1 MLFNSLSF
9 AVFMTAVFL
18 IYWNIP
24 PRYRYL
30 VLLAANC
37 YFYLG
42 FGVRN
47 FVLLCVVCAAT
58 YTGAL
63 FMEKCEGG
71 LKKLCFGLPFAVAL
85 GLLLVFKYFNFA
97 GQILSDTLGIFGIG
111 FTPAVLKLAAPIGI
125 SFYTF
130 KVISYM
136 AEVYR
141 GKLPAQHNFVKYAVY
156 VGFFPQIA
164 SGPIERPGHF
174 FERLEHEALSQSDE
188 VSQENCMEKID
199 EEKSSVA
206 KKSMA
211 AGTEKASNKNGFFK
225 YAGFSYDKASDAL
238 KLMGVGFFKK
248 MIVADLLSGYVTKVF
263 SNVGAYD
270 GFALMAAAFLFS
282 IQIYCDFAGYSDI
295 ANGAAQLLGYEGARN
310 FEYPYFSASVKEFWG
325 RWHISLSSWFRDYI
339 YIPLGGSRVGKLRY
353 ALNIM
358 ITFMVSGLWHGANLT
373 FIVWGALHG
382 AVQVLETF
390 AHNAWARLRGRDP
403 KDKAYRKKG
412 AARIVSI
419 VLVFI
424 FATVAWVFFEADS
437 VSDALYVLTNMWHGI
452 TSPVSYLKGGLQSLG
467 INSGMMLHL
476 VLVTGMLFVYD
487 LAAYIAMQQ
496 GSTIFERFN
505 RLPKVVRWIV
515 YVAVIDLM
523 VIWFMQYGADSSS
536 FVYFEF

>member
-1 MLFNSLSF
+1 
-9 AVFMTAVFL
+9 
-18 IYWNIP
+18 
-24 PRYRYL
+24 
-30 VLLAANC
+30 
-37 YFYLG
+37 
-42 FGVRN
+42 
-47 FVLLCVVCAAT
+47 
-58 YTGAL
+58 
-63 FMEKCEGG
+63 MEKCHGS
-71 LKKLCFGLPFAVAL
+71 LKKLCFGLPFAVSL

-97 GQILSDTLGIFGIG
+97 GQVLSDTLGIFGIG

-136 AEVYR
+136 VEVYR
-141 GKLPAQHNFVKYAVY
+141 GKLPAQRNFAKYAVY

-164 SGPIERPGHF
+164 SGPIERPAPF
-174 FERLEHEALSQSDE
+174 FEKLESLGTE
-188 VSQENCMEKID
+188 VKGGFFRFDGFSY
-199 EEKSSVA
+199 
-206 KKSMA
+206 
-211 AGTEKASNKNGFFK
+211 EKASN
-225 YAGFSYDKASDAL
+225 AL

-263 SNVGAYD
+263 SNVTAYD
-270 GFALMAAAFLFS
+270 GFALMTAAVLFS

-295 ANGAAQLLGYEGARN
+295 ANGAAQLLGFNGARN

-325 RWHISLSSWFRDYI
+325 RWHISLSTWFRDYI
-339 YIPLGGSRVGKLRY
+339 YIPLGGSRVGSFRY
-353 ALNIM
+353 TINIM
-358 ITFMVSGLWHGANLT
+358 ITFMVSGLWHGASLT

-452 TSPVSYLKGGLQSLG
+452 ASPVAYIKGGLQSIG

-476 VLVTGMLFVYD
+476 IIVIGMLFVYD
-487 LAAYIAMQQ
+487 LTAYIASQK
-496 GSTIFERFN
+496 GSTIFAWFN
-505 RLPKVVRWIV
+505 RLPKVVRWLV
-515 YVAVIDLM
+515 YILVVDLM

>member
-47 FVLLCVVCAAT
+47 FILLCIVCVAT
-58 YTGAL
+58 YLGAI
-63 FMEKCEGG
+63 FMEKCHGN
-71 LKKLCFGLPFAVAL
+71 LKKLCFGLPFAVSL

-97 GQILSDTLGIFGIG
+97 GQVLSDTLGIFGIG

-136 AEVYR
+136 VEVYR
-141 GKLPAQHNFVKYAVY
+141 GKLPAQRNFAKYAVY

-164 SGPIERPGHF
+164 SGPIERPAPF
-174 FERLEHEALSQSDE
+174 FEKLESLGTE
-188 VSQENCMEKID
+188 VKGGFFRFDGFSY
-199 EEKSSVA
+199 
-206 KKSMA
+206 
-211 AGTEKASNKNGFFK
+211 EKASN
-225 YAGFSYDKASDAL
+225 AL

-263 SNVGAYD
+263 SNVTAYD
-270 GFALMAAAFLFS
+270 GFALMTAAVLFS

-295 ANGAAQLLGYEGARN
+295 ANGAAQLLGFNGARN

-325 RWHISLSSWFRDYI
+325 RWHISLSTWFRDYI
-339 YIPLGGSRVGKLRY
+339 YIPLGGSRVGSFRY
-353 ALNIM
+353 TINIM
-358 ITFMVSGLWHGANLT
+358 ITFMVSGLWHGASLT

-452 TSPVSYLKGGLQSLG
+452 ASPVAYIKGGLQSIG

-476 VLVTGMLFVYD
+476 IIVIGMLFVYD
-487 LAAYIAMQQ
+487 LTAYIASQK
-496 GSTIFERFN
+496 GSTIFAWFN
-505 RLPKVVRWIV
+505 RLPKVVRWLV
-515 YVAVIDLM
+515 YILVVDLM

>member
-24 PRYRYL
+24 AGYRYL
-30 VLLAANC
+30 VVLAANC

-47 FVLLCVVCAAT
+47 FILLCIVCVAT
-58 YTGAL
+58 YLGAI
-63 FMEKCEGG
+63 FMEKCHGN
-71 LKKLCFGLPFAVAL
+71 LKKLCFGLPFAVSL

-97 GQILSDTLGIFGIG
+97 GQVLSDTLGIFGIG

-136 AEVYR
+136 VEVYR
-141 GKLPAQHNFVKYAVY
+141 GKLPAQRNFAKYAVY

-164 SGPIERPGHF
+164 SGPIERPAPF
-174 FERLEHEALSQSDE
+174 FEKLESLGTE
-188 VSQENCMEKID
+188 VKGGFFRFDGFSY
-199 EEKSSVA
+199 
-206 KKSMA
+206 
-211 AGTEKASNKNGFFK
+211 EKASN
-225 YAGFSYDKASDAL
+225 AL

-263 SNVGAYD
+263 SNVTAYD
-270 GFALMAAAFLFS
+270 GFALMTAAVLFS

-295 ANGAAQLLGYEGARN
+295 ANGAAQLLGFNGARN

-325 RWHISLSSWFRDYI
+325 RWHISLSTWFRDYI
-339 YIPLGGSRVGKLRY
+339 YIPLGGSRVGSFRY
-353 ALNIM
+353 TINIM
-358 ITFMVSGLWHGANLT
+358 ITFMVSGLWHGASLT

-437 VSDALYVLTNMWHGI
+437 VSDALYVLTNMWHGLA
-452 TSPVSYLKGGLQSLG
+452 SPVAYIKGGLQSIG

-476 VLVTGMLFVYD
+476 IIVIGMLFVYD
-487 LAAYIAMQQ
+487 LTAYIASQK
-496 GSTIFERFN
+496 GSTIFAWFN
-505 RLPKVVRWIV
+505 RLPKVVRWLV
-515 YVAVIDLM
+515 YILVVDLM

>member
-1 MLFNSLSF
+1 
-9 AVFMTAVFL
+9 MTAVFL

-24 PRYRYL
+24 AGYRYL
-30 VLLAANC
+30 VVLAANC

-47 FVLLCVVCAAT
+47 FILLCIVCVAT
-58 YTGAL
+58 YLGAI
-63 FMEKCEGG
+63 FMEKCHGN
-71 LKKLCFGLPFAVAL
+71 LKKLCFGLPFAVSL

-97 GQILSDTLGIFGIG
+97 GQVLSDTLGIFGIG
-111 FTPAVLKLAAPIGI
+111 FTPVVLKLAAPIGI

-136 AEVYR
+136 VEVYR
-141 GKLPAQHNFVKYAVY
+141 GKLPAQRNFAKYAVY

-164 SGPIERPGHF
+164 SGPIERPAPF
-174 FERLEHEALSQSDE
+174 FEKLESLGTE
-188 VSQENCMEKID
+188 VKGGFFRFDGFSY
-199 EEKSSVA
+199 
-206 KKSMA
+206 
-211 AGTEKASNKNGFFK
+211 EKASN
-225 YAGFSYDKASDAL
+225 AL

-263 SNVGAYD
+263 SNVTAYD
-270 GFALMAAAFLFS
+270 GFALMTAAVLFS

-295 ANGAAQLLGYEGARN
+295 ANGAAQLLGFNGARN

-325 RWHISLSSWFRDYI
+325 RWHISLSTWFRDYI
-339 YIPLGGSRVGKLRY
+339 YIPLGGSRVGSFRY
-353 ALNIM
+353 AINIM
-358 ITFMVSGLWHGANLT
+358 ITFMVSGLWHGASLT

-390 AHNAWARLRGRDP
+390 AHNARARLRGRDP

-452 TSPVSYLKGGLQSLG
+452 ASPVAYIKGGLQSIG

-476 VLVTGMLFVYD
+476 IIVIGMLFVYD
-487 LAAYIAMQQ
+487 LTAYIASQK
-496 GSTIFERFN
+496 GSTIFAWFN
-505 RLPKVVRWIV
+505 RLPKVVRWLV
-515 YVAVIDLM
+515 YILVVDLM
-523 VIWFMQYGADSSS
+523 AIWFMQYGADSSS

>member
-1 MLFNSLSF
+1 
-9 AVFMTAVFL
+9 MTAVFL

-24 PRYRYL
+24 ARYRYL
-30 VLLAANC
+30 VVLAANC

-47 FVLLCVVCAAT
+47 FILLCIVCVAT
-58 YTGAL
+58 YLGAL
-63 FMEKCEGG
+63 FMEKSRGG
-71 LKKLCFGLPFAVAL
+71 LRKLCFGLPFAMSL

-97 GQILSDTLGIFGIG
+97 GQVLSDTLGIFGIG
-111 FTPAVLKLAAPIGI
+111 FTPAVFKLAAPIGI

-136 AEVYR
+136 VEVYR
-141 GKLPAQHNFVKYAVY
+141 GKLPAQRNLAKYAVY

-164 SGPIERPGHF
+164 SGPIERPAHF
-174 FERLEHEALSQSDE
+174 FERLENL
-188 VSQENCMEKID
+188 
-199 EEKSSVA
+199 
-206 KKSMA
+206 
-211 AGTEKASNKNGFFK
+211 GTEVKGGFFRFD
-225 YAGFSYDKASDAL
+225 GFSYEKALNAL

-263 SNVGAYD
+263 SNVTAYD
-270 GFALMAAAFLFS
+270 GFALMAAAVLFS

-295 ANGAAQLLGYEGARN
+295 ANGAAQLLGFDGARN

-325 RWHISLSSWFRDYI
+325 RWHISLSTWFRDYI
-339 YIPLGGSRVGKLRY
+339 YIPLGGSRVGSLRY

-358 ITFMVSGLWHGANLT
+358 ITFMVSGLWHGANFT

-403 KDKAYRKKG
+403 KDKSYKKKG

-419 VLVFI
+419 VFVFI

-437 VSDALYVLTNMWHGI
+437 VGDAMYVLTNMWHGI
-452 TSPVSYLKGGLQSLG
+452 TSPVAYIKGGLQSIG
-467 INSGMMLHL
+467 INSGMMIHL
-476 VLVTGMLFVYD
+476 VLVIGMLFVYD
-487 LAAYIAMQQ
+487 LTAYIATER

-505 RLPKVVRWIV
+505 RLPKAVRWIV
-515 YVAVIDLM
+515 CIVVVDLM

>member
-24 PRYRYL
+24 AGYRYL
-30 VLLAANC
+30 VVLAANC

-47 FVLLCVVCAAT
+47 FILLCIVCVAT
-58 YTGAL
+58 YLGAI
-63 FMEKCEGG
+63 FMEKCHGN
-71 LKKLCFGLPFAVAL
+71 LKKLCFGLPFAVSL

-97 GQILSDTLGIFGIG
+97 GQVLSDTLGIFGIG
-111 FTPAVLKLAAPIGI
+111 FTPVVLKLAAPIGI

-136 AEVYR
+136 VEVYR
-141 GKLPAQHNFVKYAVY
+141 GKLPAQRNFAKYAVY

-164 SGPIERPGHF
+164 SGPIERPAPF
-174 FERLEHEALSQSDE
+174 FEKLESLGTE
-188 VSQENCMEKID
+188 VKGGFFRFDGFSY
-199 EEKSSVA
+199 
-206 KKSMA
+206 
-211 AGTEKASNKNGFFK
+211 EKASN
-225 YAGFSYDKASDAL
+225 AL

-263 SNVGAYD
+263 SNVTAYD
-270 GFALMAAAFLFS
+270 GFALMTAAVLFS

-295 ANGAAQLLGYEGARN
+295 ANGAAQLLGFNGARN

-325 RWHISLSSWFRDYI
+325 RWHISLSTWFRDYI
-339 YIPLGGSRVGKLRY
+339 YIPLGGSRVGSFRY
-353 ALNIM
+353 AINIM
-358 ITFMVSGLWHGANLT
+358 ITFMVSGLWHGASLT

-452 TSPVSYLKGGLQSLG
+452 ASPVAYIKGGLQSIG

-476 VLVTGMLFVYD
+476 IIVIGMLFVYD
-487 LAAYIAMQQ
+487 LTAYIASQK
-496 GSTIFERFN
+496 GSTIFAWFN
-505 RLPKVVRWIV
+505 RLPKVVRWLV
-515 YVAVIDLM
+515 YILVVDLM
-523 VIWFMQYGADSSS
+523 AIWFMQYGADSSS

>member
-24 PRYRYL
+24 AGYRYL
-30 VLLAANC
+30 VVLAANC

-47 FVLLCVVCAAT
+47 FILLCIVCVAT
-58 YTGAL
+58 YLGAL
-63 FMEKCEGG
+63 FMEKCHGN
-71 LKKLCFGLPFAVAL
+71 LKKLCFGLPFAVSL

-97 GQILSDTLGIFGIG
+97 GQVLSDTLGIFGIG

-136 AEVYR
+136 VEVYR
-141 GKLPAQHNFVKYAVY
+141 GKLPAQRNFAKYAVY

-164 SGPIERPGHF
+164 SGPIERPAPF
-174 FERLEHEALSQSDE
+174 FEKLESLGTE
-188 VSQENCMEKID
+188 VKGGFFRFDGFSY
-199 EEKSSVA
+199 
-206 KKSMA
+206 
-211 AGTEKASNKNGFFK
+211 EKASN
-225 YAGFSYDKASDAL
+225 AL

-263 SNVGAYD
+263 SNVTAYD
-270 GFALMAAAFLFS
+270 GFALMTAAVLFS

-295 ANGAAQLLGYEGARN
+295 ANGAAQLLGFNGARN

-325 RWHISLSSWFRDYI
+325 RWHISLSTWFRDYI
-339 YIPLGGSRVGKLRY
+339 YIPLGGSRVGSFRY
-353 ALNIM
+353 AINIM
-358 ITFMVSGLWHGANLT
+358 ITFMVSGLWHGASLT

-382 AVQVLETF
+382 AVQVLETL

-452 TSPVSYLKGGLQSLG
+452 ASPVAYIKGGLQSIG

-476 VLVTGMLFVYD
+476 IIVIGMLFVYD
-487 LAAYIAMQQ
+487 LTAYIASQK
-496 GSTIFERFN
+496 GSTIFAWFN

-515 YVAVIDLM
+515 YILVVDLM

>member
-1 MLFNSLSF
+1 
-9 AVFMTAVFL
+9 MTAVFL

-164 SGPIERPGHF
+164 SGPIERPAPF
-174 FERLEHEALSQSDE
+174 FEKLESLGTLSGEAG
-188 VSQENCMEKID
+188 EKF
-199 EEKSSVA
+199 EKNISKRSGKA
-206 KKSMA
+206 SMA
-211 AGTEKASNKNGFFK
+211 KGAFFRFDGFSYEKASN
-225 YAGFSYDKASDAL
+225 AL
-238 KLMGVGFFKK
+238 KQMGVGFFKK

-263 SNVGAYD
+263 SNVTAYD
-270 GFALMAAAFLFS
+270 GFALMTAAVLFS

-295 ANGAAQLLGYEGARN
+295 ANGAAQLLGFNGAIN
-310 FEYPYFSASVKEFWG
+310 FECPYFSSSVKEFWG
-325 RWHISLSSWFRDYI
+325 RWHISLSTWFRDYI
-339 YIPLGGSRVGKLRY
+339 YIPLGGSRVGNLRY

-373 FIVWGALHG
+373 FIVWGCL
-382 AVQVLETF
+382 
-390 AHNAWARLRGRDP
+390 
-403 KDKAYRKKG
+403 
-412 AARIVSI
+412 
-419 VLVFI
+419 
-424 FATVAWVFFEADS
+424 
-437 VSDALYVLTNMWHGI
+437 LY
-452 TSPVSYLKGGLQSLG
+452 TSPSPRDCS
-467 INSGMMLHL
+467 
-476 VLVTGMLFVYD
+476 
-487 LAAYIAMQQ
+487 
-496 GSTIFERFN
+496 
-505 RLPKVVRWIV
+505 
-515 YVAVIDLM
+515 
-523 VIWFMQYGADSSS
+523 
-536 FVYFEF
+536 

>member
-1 MLFNSLSF
+1 
-9 AVFMTAVFL
+9 MTVIFL

-47 FVLLCVVCAAT
+47 FLLLCVVCAAT
-58 YTGAL
+58 YTGAF

-97 GQILSDTLGIFGIG
+97 GQILSDVLGVFGIG
-111 FTPAVLKLAAPIGI
+111 FTPAVLRIAAPVGI

-136 AEVYR
+136 VEVYT

-174 FERLEHEALSQSDE
+174 FERLEREALSQSE
-188 VSQENCMEKID
+188 EASQDNYM
-199 EEKSSVA
+199 EEK
-206 KKSMA
+206 
-211 AGTEKASNKNGFFK
+211 GFFR
-225 YAGFSYDKASDAL
+225 YAGFSYERASDAL

-263 SNVGAYD
+263 SNVGVYD

-295 ANGAAQLLGYEGARN
+295 ANGAAQLLGYDGVRN

-339 YIPLGGSRVGKLRY
+339 YIPLGGSRVGSLRY

-390 AHNAWARLRGRDP
+390 AHNAWAKLHGRDP
-403 KDKAYRKKG
+403 KDKSYKKKG

-437 VSDALYVLTNMWHGI
+437 VGDAVYVLTNMWHGI
-452 TSPVSYLKGGLQSLG
+452 ASPVAYIKGGLQSIG
-467 INSGMMLHL
+467 INSGMLIHL
-476 VLVTGMLFVYD
+476 VLVIGMMFAYD
-487 LAAYIAMQQ
+487 LTAYIAAERG
-496 GSTIFERFN
+496 GSIFAGIKK
-505 RLPKVVRWIV
+505 LPKPVRWVI
-515 YVAVIDLM
+515 YVLVVDLM

>member
-24 PRYRYL
+24 ARYRYL
-30 VLLAANC
+30 VVLAANC

-47 FVLLCVVCAAT
+47 FILLCIVCVAT
-58 YTGAL
+58 YLGAL
-63 FMEKCEGG
+63 FMEKCHGV
-71 LKKLCFGLPFAVAL
+71 LKKLCFGLPFAVSL

-97 GQILSDTLGIFGIG
+97 GQVLSDTLGIFGIG

-136 AEVYR
+136 VEVYR
-141 GKLPAQHNFVKYAVY
+141 GKLTAQHNFAKYAVY

-164 SGPIERPGHF
+164 SGPIERPAPF
-174 FERLEHEALSQSDE
+174 FAKLESL
-188 VSQENCMEKID
+188 
-199 EEKSSVA
+199 
-206 KKSMA
+206 
-211 AGTEKASNKNGFFK
+211 GTEAKGGFFRFD
-225 YAGFSYDKASDAL
+225 GFSYETALNAL

-263 SNVGAYD
+263 SNVTAYD
-270 GFALMAAAFLFS
+270 GFALMAAAVLFS

-295 ANGAAQLLGYEGARN
+295 ANGAAQLLGFDGARN

-325 RWHISLSSWFRDYI
+325 RWHISLSTWFRDYI
-339 YIPLGGSRVGKLRY
+339 YIPLGGSRVGSLRY

-403 KDKAYRKKG
+403 KDKSYRKKG
-412 AARIVSI
+412 AARIVGI

-437 VSDALYVLTNMWHGI
+437 VGDAMYVLTNMWHGI
-452 TSPVSYLKGGLQSLG
+452 TSPVAYIKGGLQSIG

-476 VLVTGMLFVYD
+476 VLVIGMLFAYD
-487 LAAYIAMQQ
+487 LTAYIATEH

-515 YVAVIDLM
+515 CIAVVDLM

>member
-1 MLFNSLSF
+1 MLFNSFSF

-18 IYWNIP
+18 IYWNVP
-24 PRYRYL
+24 ARFRY
-30 VLLAANC
+30 VVVLAANC
-37 YFYLG
+37 YFYMG
-42 FGVRN
+42 FGLNN
-47 FVLLCVVCAAT
+47 FVLLCIVCAVT
-58 YTGAL
+58 YAGAL
-63 FMEKCEGG
+63 LMERCEGG
-71 LKKLCFGLPFAVAL
+71 RRKLCFGLPFAVSL

-97 GQILSDTLGIFGIG
+97 GQVFAGALRIFGIG
-111 FTPAVLKLAAPIGI
+111 FTPAVLKIAAPIGI

-136 AEVYR
+136 VEVYR
-141 GKLPAQHNFVKYAVY
+141 GKLPAQRNFAKYATY

-164 SGPIERPGHF
+164 SGPIERPAPF
-174 FERLEHEALSQSDE
+174 FEMLDRQG
-188 VSQENCMEKID
+188 K
-199 EEKSSVA
+199 EES
-206 KKSMA
+206 
-211 AGTEKASNKNGFFK
+211 GLFGFN
-225 YAGFSYDKASDAL
+225 GFSYGKASDAL
-238 KLMGVGFFKK
+238 RLMGVGFFKK

-263 SNVGAYD
+263 QNVTAYD

-295 ANGAAQLLGYEGARN
+295 ANGAARLLGYDGARN

-325 RWHISLSSWFRDYI
+325 RWHISLSTWFRDYI
-339 YIPLGGSRVGKLRY
+339 YIPLGGSRVGSLRY

-390 AHNAWARLRGRDP
+390 AHNAWARLHGRDP
-403 KDKAYRKKG
+403 KDKSYKKKG
-412 AARIVSI
+412 AARIVNI
-419 VLVFI
+419 VLVFL

-437 VSDALYVLTNMWHGI
+437 LGDAMYVLTNMWHGI
-452 TSPVSYLKGGLQSLG
+452 ASPVGYIKGGLQSIG

-476 VLVTGMLFVYD
+476 IIVIGMMFAYD
-487 LAAYIAMQQ
+487 LTAYIASQK
-496 GSTIFERFN
+496 GSTIFSWFN
-505 RLPKVVRWIV
+505 RLPKVVRWLV
-515 YVAVIDLM
+515 YILVVDLM

>member
-1 MLFNSLSF
+1 
-9 AVFMTAVFL
+9 MTAVFL

-24 PRYRYL
+24 AGYRYL
-30 VLLAANC
+30 VVLAANC

-47 FVLLCVVCAAT
+47 FILLCIVCVAT
-58 YTGAL
+58 YLGAI
-63 FMEKCEGG
+63 FMEKCHGN
-71 LKKLCFGLPFAVAL
+71 LKKLCFGLPFAVSL

-97 GQILSDTLGIFGIG
+97 GQVLSDTLGIFGIG

-136 AEVYR
+136 VEVYR
-141 GKLPAQHNFVKYAVY
+141 GKLPAQRNFAKYAVY

-164 SGPIERPGHF
+164 SGPIERPAPF
-174 FERLEHEALSQSDE
+174 FEKLESLGTE
-188 VSQENCMEKID
+188 VKGGFFRFDGFSY
-199 EEKSSVA
+199 
-206 KKSMA
+206 
-211 AGTEKASNKNGFFK
+211 EKASN
-225 YAGFSYDKASDAL
+225 AL

-263 SNVGAYD
+263 SNVTAYD
-270 GFALMAAAFLFS
+270 GFALMTAAVLFS

-295 ANGAAQLLGYEGARN
+295 ANGAAQLLGFNGARN

-325 RWHISLSSWFRDYI
+325 RWHISLSTWFRDYI
-339 YIPLGGSRVGKLRY
+339 YIPLGGSRVGSFRY
-353 ALNIM
+353 TINIM
-358 ITFMVSGLWHGANLT
+358 ITFMVSGLWHGASLT

-452 TSPVSYLKGGLQSLG
+452 ASPVAYIKGGLQSIG

-476 VLVTGMLFVYD
+476 IIVIGMLFVYD
-487 LAAYIAMQQ
+487 LTAYIASQK
-496 GSTIFERFN
+496 GSTIFAWFN
-505 RLPKVVRWIV
+505 RLPKVVRWLV
-515 YVAVIDLM
+515 YILVVDLM

>member
-24 PRYRYL
+24 AGYRYL
-30 VLLAANC
+30 VVLAANC

-47 FVLLCVVCAAT
+47 FILLCIVCMAT
-58 YTGAL
+58 YLGAL
-63 FMEKCEGG
+63 FMEKCHGN
-71 LKKLCFGLPFAVAL
+71 LKKLCFGLPFAVSL

-97 GQILSDTLGIFGIG
+97 GQVLSDTLGIFGIG

-136 AEVYR
+136 VEVYR
-141 GKLPAQHNFVKYAVY
+141 GKLPAQRNFAKYAVY

-164 SGPIERPGHF
+164 SGPIERPAPF
-174 FERLEHEALSQSDE
+174 FEKLESLGTE
-188 VSQENCMEKID
+188 VKGGFFRFDGFSY
-199 EEKSSVA
+199 
-206 KKSMA
+206 
-211 AGTEKASNKNGFFK
+211 EKASN
-225 YAGFSYDKASDAL
+225 AL

-263 SNVGAYD
+263 SNVTAYD
-270 GFALMAAAFLFS
+270 GFALMTAAVLFS

-295 ANGAAQLLGYEGARN
+295 ANGAAQLLGFNGARN
-310 FEYPYFSASVKEFWG
+310 FEYPYFSSSVKEFWG
-325 RWHISLSSWFRDYI
+325 RWHISLSTWFRDYI
-339 YIPLGGSRVGKLRY
+339 YIPLGGSRVGSLRY
-353 ALNIM
+353 AINIM
-358 ITFMVSGLWHGANLT
+358 ITFMVSGLWHGASLT

-452 TSPVSYLKGGLQSLG
+452 ASPVAYIKGGLQSIG

-476 VLVTGMLFVYD
+476 IIVIGMLFVYD
-487 LAAYIAMQQ
+487 LTAYIASQK
-496 GSTIFERFN
+496 GSTIFAWFN
-505 RLPKVVRWIV
+505 RLPKVVRWLV
-515 YVAVIDLM
+515 YILVVDLM

>member
-1 MLFNSLSF
+1 
-9 AVFMTAVFL
+9 MTAVFL

-24 PRYRYL
+24 AGYRYL
-30 VLLAANC
+30 VVLAANC

-47 FVLLCVVCAAT
+47 FILLCIVCVAT
-58 YTGAL
+58 YLGAI
-63 FMEKCEGG
+63 FMEKCHGN
-71 LKKLCFGLPFAVAL
+71 LKKLCFGLPFAVSL

-97 GQILSDTLGIFGIG
+97 GQVLSDTLGIFGIG

-136 AEVYR
+136 VEVYR
-141 GKLPAQHNFVKYAVY
+141 GKLPAQRNFAKYAVY

-164 SGPIERPGHF
+164 SGPIERPAPF
-174 FERLEHEALSQSDE
+174 FEKLESLGTE
-188 VSQENCMEKID
+188 VKGGFFRFDGFSY
-199 EEKSSVA
+199 
-206 KKSMA
+206 
-211 AGTEKASNKNGFFK
+211 EKASN
-225 YAGFSYDKASDAL
+225 AL

-263 SNVGAYD
+263 SNVTAYD
-270 GFALMAAAFLFS
+270 GFALMTAAVLFS

-295 ANGAAQLLGYEGARN
+295 ANGAAQLLGFNGARN

-325 RWHISLSSWFRDYI
+325 RWHISLSTWFRDYI
-339 YIPLGGSRVGKLRY
+339 YIPLGGSRVGSFRY
-353 ALNIM
+353 TINIM
-358 ITFMVSGLWHGANLT
+358 ITFMVSGLWHGASLT

-452 TSPVSYLKGGLQSLG
+452 TSPVAYIKGGLQSIG

-476 VLVTGMLFVYD
+476 IIVIGMLFVYD
-487 LAAYIAMQQ
+487 LTAYIASQK
-496 GSTIFERFN
+496 GSTIFAWFN
-505 RLPKVVRWIV
+505 RLPKVVRWLV
-515 YVAVIDLM
+515 YILVVDLM

>member
-1 MLFNSLSF
+1 
-9 AVFMTAVFL
+9 MTAVFL

-24 PRYRYL
+24 AGYRYL
-30 VLLAANC
+30 VVLAANC

-47 FVLLCVVCAAT
+47 FILLCIVCVAT
-58 YTGAL
+58 YLGAI
-63 FMEKCEGG
+63 FMEKCHGS
-71 LKKLCFGLPFAVAL
+71 LKKLCFGLPFAVSL

-97 GQILSDTLGIFGIG
+97 GQVLSDTLGIFGIG

-136 AEVYR
+136 IEVYR
-141 GKLPAQHNFVKYAVY
+141 GKLPAQRNFAKYAVY

-164 SGPIERPGHF
+164 SGPIERPAPF
-174 FERLEHEALSQSDE
+174 FEKLESFGTLSSEAS
-188 VSQENCMEKID
+188 EKF
-199 EEKSSVA
+199 EKNISKRSGKASEA
-206 KKSMA
+206 KRVFFRFDGFSY
-211 AGTEKASNKNGFFK
+211 EKASN
-225 YAGFSYDKASDAL
+225 AL

-263 SNVGAYD
+263 SNVTAYD
-270 GFALMAAAFLFS
+270 GFALMTAAVLFS

-295 ANGAAQLLGYEGARN
+295 ANGAAQLLGFNGARN

-515 YVAVIDLM
+515 YVAVVDLM

>member
-1 MLFNSLSF
+1 
-9 AVFMTAVFL
+9 MTAVFL

-24 PRYRYL
+24 AGYRYL
-30 VLLAANC
+30 VVLAANC

-47 FVLLCVVCAAT
+47 FILLCIVCVAT
-58 YTGAL
+58 YLGAL
-63 FMEKCEGG
+63 FMEKCHGN
-71 LKKLCFGLPFAVAL
+71 LKKLCFGLPFAVSL

-97 GQILSDTLGIFGIG
+97 GQVLSDTLGIFGIG

-136 AEVYR
+136 VEVYR
-141 GKLPAQHNFVKYAVY
+141 GKLPAQRNFAKYAVY
-156 VGFFPQIA
+156 VGFFPQIS
-164 SGPIERPGHF
+164 SGPIERPAPF
-174 FERLEHEALSQSDE
+174 FEKLESLGTE
-188 VSQENCMEKID
+188 VKGGFFRFDGFSY
-199 EEKSSVA
+199 
-206 KKSMA
+206 
-211 AGTEKASNKNGFFK
+211 EKASN
-225 YAGFSYDKASDAL
+225 AL

-263 SNVGAYD
+263 SNVTAYD
-270 GFALMAAAFLFS
+270 GFALMTAAVLFS

-295 ANGAAQLLGYEGARN
+295 ANGAAQLLGFNGARN

-325 RWHISLSSWFRDYI
+325 RWHISLSTWFRDYI
-339 YIPLGGSRVGKLRY
+339 YIPLGGSRVGSFRY
-353 ALNIM
+353 AINIM
-358 ITFMVSGLWHGANLT
+358 ITFMVSGLWHGASLT

-382 AVQVLETF
+382 AVQVFETF

-452 TSPVSYLKGGLQSLG
+452 ASPVAYIKGGLQSIG

-476 VLVTGMLFVYD
+476 IIVIGMLFVYD
-487 LAAYIAMQQ
+487 LTAYIASQK
-496 GSTIFERFN
+496 GSTIFAWFN

-515 YVAVIDLM
+515 YILVVDLM

>member
-1 MLFNSLSF
+1 
-9 AVFMTAVFL
+9 MTAVFL

-24 PRYRYL
+24 AGYRYL
-30 VLLAANC
+30 VVLAANC

-47 FVLLCVVCAAT
+47 FILLCIVCMAT
-58 YTGAL
+58 YLGAL
-63 FMEKCEGG
+63 FMEKCHGN
-71 LKKLCFGLPFAVAL
+71 LKKLCFGLPFAVSL

-97 GQILSDTLGIFGIG
+97 GQVLSDTLGIFGIG

-136 AEVYR
+136 VEVYR
-141 GKLPAQHNFVKYAVY
+141 GKLPAQRNFAKYAVY

-164 SGPIERPGHF
+164 SGPIERPAPF
-174 FERLEHEALSQSDE
+174 FEKLESLGTE
-188 VSQENCMEKID
+188 VKGGFFRFDGFSY
-199 EEKSSVA
+199 
-206 KKSMA
+206 
-211 AGTEKASNKNGFFK
+211 EKASN
-225 YAGFSYDKASDAL
+225 AL

-263 SNVGAYD
+263 SNVTAYD
-270 GFALMAAAFLFS
+270 GFALMTAAVLFS

-295 ANGAAQLLGYEGARN
+295 ANGAAQLLGFNGARN
-310 FEYPYFSASVKEFWG
+310 FEYPYFSSSVKEFWG
-325 RWHISLSSWFRDYI
+325 RWHISLSTWFRDYI
-339 YIPLGGSRVGKLRY
+339 YIPLGGSRVGSLRY
-353 ALNIM
+353 AINIM
-358 ITFMVSGLWHGANLT
+358 ITFMVSGLWHGASLT

-452 TSPVSYLKGGLQSLG
+452 ASPVAYIKGGLQSIG

-476 VLVTGMLFVYD
+476 IIVIGMLFVYD
-487 LAAYIAMQQ
+487 LTAYIASQK
-496 GSTIFERFN
+496 GSTIFAWFN
-505 RLPKVVRWIV
+505 RLPKVVRWLV
-515 YVAVIDLM
+515 YILVVDLM

>member
-24 PRYRYL
+24 AGYRYL
-30 VLLAANC
+30 VVLAANC

-47 FVLLCVVCAAT
+47 FILLCIVCMAT
-58 YTGAL
+58 YLGAL
-63 FMEKCEGG
+63 FMEKCHGN
-71 LKKLCFGLPFAVAL
+71 LKKLCFGLPFAVSL

-97 GQILSDTLGIFGIG
+97 GQVLSDTLGIFGIG

-136 AEVYR
+136 VEVYR
-141 GKLPAQHNFVKYAVY
+141 GKLPAQRNFAKYAVY

-164 SGPIERPGHF
+164 SGPIERPAPF
-174 FERLEHEALSQSDE
+174 FEKLESLGTE
-188 VSQENCMEKID
+188 VKGGFFRFDGFSY
-199 EEKSSVA
+199 
-206 KKSMA
+206 
-211 AGTEKASNKNGFFK
+211 EKASN
-225 YAGFSYDKASDAL
+225 AL

-263 SNVGAYD
+263 SNVTAYD
-270 GFALMAAAFLFS
+270 GFALMTAAVLFS

-295 ANGAAQLLGYEGARN
+295 ANGAAQLLGFNGARN

-325 RWHISLSSWFRDYI
+325 RWHISLSTWFRDYI
-339 YIPLGGSRVGKLRY
+339 YIPLGGSRVGSFRY
-353 ALNIM
+353 TINIM
-358 ITFMVSGLWHGANLT
+358 ITFMVSGLWHGASLT

-452 TSPVSYLKGGLQSLG
+452 ASPVAYIKGGLQSIG

-476 VLVTGMLFVYD
+476 IIVIGMLFVYD
-487 LAAYIAMQQ
+487 LTAYIASQK
-496 GSTIFERFN
+496 GSTIFAWFN
-505 RLPKVVRWIV
+505 RLPKVVRWLVCILV
-515 YVAVIDLM
+515 VDLM

>member
-1 MLFNSLSF
+1 
-9 AVFMTAVFL
+9 MTAVFL

-24 PRYRYL
+24 AGYRYL
-30 VLLAANC
+30 VVLAANC

-47 FVLLCVVCAAT
+47 FILLCIVCVAT
-58 YTGAL
+58 YLGAI
-63 FMEKCEGG
+63 FMEKCHGS
-71 LKKLCFGLPFAVAL
+71 LKKLCFGLPFAVSL

-97 GQILSDTLGIFGIG
+97 GQVLSDTLGIFGIG

-136 AEVYR
+136 IEVYR
-141 GKLPAQHNFVKYAVY
+141 GKLPAQHNFAKYAVY

-164 SGPIERPGHF
+164 SGPIERPAPF

-199 EEKSSVA
+199 AEKSSVA

-211 AGTEKASNKNGFFK
+211 AGTEKASNKN
-225 YAGFSYDKASDAL
+225 
-238 KLMGVGFFKK
+238 GFFKK

-270 GFALMAAAFLFS
+270 GFALMTAAVLFS

-295 ANGAAQLLGYEGARN
+295 ANGAAQLLGFNGARN
-310 FEYPYFSASVKEFWG
+310 FECPYFSSSVKEFWG
-325 RWHISLSSWFRDYI
+325 RWHISLSTWFRDYI
-339 YIPLGGSRVGKLRY
+339 YIPLGGSRVGSLRY

-515 YVAVIDLM
+515 YVAVVDLM

>member
-1 MLFNSLSF
+1 
-9 AVFMTAVFL
+9 MTAVFL

-24 PRYRYL
+24 AGYRYL
-30 VLLAANC
+30 VVLAANC

-47 FVLLCVVCAAT
+47 FILLCIVCVAT
-58 YTGAL
+58 YLGAI
-63 FMEKCEGG
+63 FMEKCHGS
-71 LKKLCFGLPFAVAL
+71 LKKLCFGLPFAVSL

-97 GQILSDTLGIFGIG
+97 GQVLSDTLGIFGIG

-136 AEVYR
+136 IEVYR
-141 GKLPAQHNFVKYAVY
+141 GKLPAQRNFAKYAVY

-164 SGPIERPGHF
+164 SGPIERPAPF
-174 FERLEHEALSQSDE
+174 FEKLESLGTLSGEAGE
-188 VSQENCMEKID
+188 RFEKNIS
-199 EEKSSVA
+199 KRSGKA
-206 KKSMA
+206 SMA
-211 AGTEKASNKNGFFK
+211 KGAFFRFDGFSYEKASN
-225 YAGFSYDKASDAL
+225 AL

-263 SNVGAYD
+263 SNVTAYD
-270 GFALMAAAFLFS
+270 GFALMTAAVLFS

-295 ANGAAQLLGYEGARN
+295 ANGAAQLLGFNGARN
-310 FEYPYFSASVKEFWG
+310 FECPYFSSSVKEFWG
-325 RWHISLSSWFRDYI
+325 RWHISLSTWFRDYI
-339 YIPLGGSRVGKLRY
+339 YIPLGGSRVGSLRY

-515 YVAVIDLM
+515 YVAVVDLM

>member
-1 MLFNSLSF
+1 
-9 AVFMTAVFL
+9 MTAVFL

-24 PRYRYL
+24 AGYRYL
-30 VLLAANC
+30 LVLAANC

-47 FVLLCVVCAAT
+47 FILLCIVCVAT
-58 YTGAL
+58 YLGAL
-63 FMEKCEGG
+63 FMEKCHGN
-71 LKKLCFGLPFAVAL
+71 LKKLCFGLPFAVSL

-97 GQILSDTLGIFGIG
+97 GQVLSDTLGIFGIG

-136 AEVYR
+136 VEVYR
-141 GKLPAQHNFVKYAVY
+141 GKLPAQRNFAKYAVY

-164 SGPIERPGHF
+164 SGPIERPAPF
-174 FERLEHEALSQSDE
+174 FEKLESLGAE
-188 VSQENCMEKID
+188 VKGGFFRFDGFSY
-199 EEKSSVA
+199 
-206 KKSMA
+206 
-211 AGTEKASNKNGFFK
+211 EKASN
-225 YAGFSYDKASDAL
+225 AL

-263 SNVGAYD
+263 SNVTAYD
-270 GFALMAAAFLFS
+270 GFALMTAAVLFS

-295 ANGAAQLLGYEGARN
+295 ANGAARLLGYDGARN

-325 RWHISLSSWFRDYI
+325 RWHISLSTWFRDYI
-339 YIPLGGSRVGKLRY
+339 YIPLGGSRVGSFRY
-353 ALNIM
+353 AINIM
-358 ITFMVSGLWHGANLT
+358 ITFMVSGLWHGASLT

-452 TSPVSYLKGGLQSLG
+452 ASPVAYIKGGLQSIG

-476 VLVTGMLFVYD
+476 IIVIGMLFVYD
-487 LAAYIAMQQ
+487 LTAYIASQK
-496 GSTIFERFN
+496 GSTIFAWFN
-505 RLPKVVRWIV
+505 RLPKVVRWLV
-515 YVAVIDLM
+515 YILVVDLM

>member
-1 MLFNSLSF
+1 
-9 AVFMTAVFL
+9 MTAVFL

-24 PRYRYL
+24 AGYRYL
-30 VLLAANC
+30 VVLAANC

-136 AEVYR
+136 IEVYR
-141 GKLPAQHNFVKYAVY
+141 GKLPAQRNFAKYAVY

-164 SGPIERPGHF
+164 SGPIERPAPF
-174 FERLEHEALSQSDE
+174 FEKLESL
-188 VSQENCMEKID
+188 
-199 EEKSSVA
+199 
-206 KKSMA
+206 
-211 AGTEKASNKNGFFK
+211 GTGVKGGFFRFDGFSYEKASN
-225 YAGFSYDKASDAL
+225 AL

-263 SNVGAYD
+263 SNVTAYD
-270 GFALMAAAFLFS
+270 GFALMTAAVLFS

-295 ANGAAQLLGYEGARN
+295 ANGAAQLLGFNGARN

-325 RWHISLSSWFRDYI
+325 RWHISLSTWFRDYI
-339 YIPLGGSRVGKLRY
+339 YIPLGGSRVGSFRY
-353 ALNIM
+353 AINIM
-358 ITFMVSGLWHGANLT
+358 ITFMVSGLWHGASLT

-412 AARIVSI
+412 AARIVNI

-452 TSPVSYLKGGLQSLG
+452 ASPVAYIKGGLQSIG

-476 VLVTGMLFVYD
+476 IIVIGMLFVYD
-487 LAAYIAMQQ
+487 LTAYIASQK
-496 GSTIFERFN
+496 GSTIFAWFN
-505 RLPKVVRWIV
+505 RLPKVVRWLV
-515 YVAVIDLM
+515 YILVVDLM

>member
-1 MLFNSLSF
+1 
-9 AVFMTAVFL
+9 MTAVFL

-24 PRYRYL
+24 AGYRYL
-30 VLLAANC
+30 VVLAANC

-47 FVLLCVVCAAT
+47 FILLCIVCVAT
-58 YTGAL
+58 YLGAL
-63 FMEKCEGG
+63 FMEKCHGN
-71 LKKLCFGLPFAVAL
+71 LKKLCFGLPFAVSL

-97 GQILSDTLGIFGIG
+97 GQVLSDTLGIFGIG

-136 AEVYR
+136 VEVYR
-141 GKLPAQHNFVKYAVY
+141 GKLPAQRNFAKYAVY

-164 SGPIERPGHF
+164 SGPIERPAPF
-174 FERLEHEALSQSDE
+174 FEKLESLGTE
-188 VSQENCMEKID
+188 VKGGFFRFDGFSY
-199 EEKSSVA
+199 
-206 KKSMA
+206 
-211 AGTEKASNKNGFFK
+211 EKASN
-225 YAGFSYDKASDAL
+225 AL

-263 SNVGAYD
+263 SNVTAYD
-270 GFALMAAAFLFS
+270 GFALMTAAVLFS

-295 ANGAAQLLGYEGARN
+295 ANGAAQLLGFNGARN

-325 RWHISLSSWFRDYI
+325 RWHISLSTWFRDYI
-339 YIPLGGSRVGKLRY
+339 YIPLGGSRVGSFRY
-353 ALNIM
+353 TINIM
-358 ITFMVSGLWHGANLT
+358 ITFMVSGLWHGASLT

-452 TSPVSYLKGGLQSLG
+452 ASPVAYIKGGLQSIG

-476 VLVTGMLFVYD
+476 IIVIGMLFVYD
-487 LAAYIAMQQ
+487 LTAYIASQK
-496 GSTIFERFN
+496 GSTIFAWFN
-505 RLPKVVRWIV
+505 RLPKVVRWLV
-515 YVAVIDLM
+515 YILVVDLM

>member
-1 MLFNSLSF
+1 
-9 AVFMTAVFL
+9 MTAVFL

-24 PRYRYL
+24 AGYRYL
-30 VLLAANC
+30 VVLAANC

-47 FVLLCVVCAAT
+47 FILLCIVCVAT
-58 YTGAL
+58 YLGAI
-63 FMEKCEGG
+63 FMEKCHGS
-71 LKKLCFGLPFAVAL
+71 LKKQCFGLPFAVSL

-136 AEVYR
+136 VEVYR
-141 GKLPAQHNFVKYAVY
+141 GKLPAQRNFAKYAVY

-174 FERLEHEALSQSDE
+174 FEKLESLGTLSGEAG
-188 VSQENCMEKID
+188 EKF
-199 EEKSSVA
+199 EKNISKRSGKA
-206 KKSMA
+206 SMA
-211 AGTEKASNKNGFFK
+211 KGAFFRFDGFSYEKASN
-225 YAGFSYDKASDAL
+225 AL

-263 SNVGAYD
+263 SNVTAYD
-270 GFALMAAAFLFS
+270 GFALMTAAVLFS

-295 ANGAAQLLGYEGARN
+295 ANGAAQLLGFNGARN
-310 FEYPYFSASVKEFWG
+310 FEYPYFSSSVKEFWG
-325 RWHISLSSWFRDYI
+325 RWHISLSTWFRDYI
-339 YIPLGGSRVGKLRY
+339 YIPLGGSRVGSLRY

-452 TSPVSYLKGGLQSLG
+452 TSPVAYIKGGLQSIG
-467 INSGMMLHL
+467 INSGMMIHL

-515 YVAVIDLM
+515 YVAVVDLM

>member
-24 PRYRYL
+24 AGYRYL
-30 VLLAANC
+30 VVLAANC

-47 FVLLCVVCAAT
+47 FILLCIVCVAT
-58 YTGAL
+58 YLGAL
-63 FMEKCEGG
+63 FMEKCHGN
-71 LKKLCFGLPFAVAL
+71 LKKLCFGLPFAVSL

-97 GQILSDTLGIFGIG
+97 GQVLSDTLGIFGIG

-136 AEVYR
+136 VEVYR
-141 GKLPAQHNFVKYAVY
+141 GKLPAQRNFAKYAVY

-164 SGPIERPGHF
+164 SGPIERPAPF
-174 FERLEHEALSQSDE
+174 FEKLESLGAE
-188 VSQENCMEKID
+188 VKGGFFRFD
-199 EEKSSVA
+199 
-206 KKSMA
+206 
-211 AGTEKASNKNGFFK
+211 GFLYEKASN
-225 YAGFSYDKASDAL
+225 AL

-263 SNVGAYD
+263 SNVTAYD
-270 GFALMAAAFLFS
+270 GFALMTAAVLFS

-295 ANGAAQLLGYEGARN
+295 ANGAARLLGYDGARN

-325 RWHISLSSWFRDYI
+325 RWHVSLSTWFRDYI
-339 YIPLGGSRVGKLRY
+339 YIPLGGSRVGSFRY
-353 ALNIM
+353 AINIM
-358 ITFMVSGLWHGANLT
+358 ITFMVSGLWHGASLT

-452 TSPVSYLKGGLQSLG
+452 ASPVAYIKGGLQSIG

-476 VLVTGMLFVYD
+476 IIVIGMLFVYD
-487 LAAYIAMQQ
+487 LTAYIASQK
-496 GSTIFERFN
+496 GSTIFAWFN
-505 RLPKVVRWIV
+505 RLPKVVRWLV
-515 YVAVIDLM
+515 YILVVDLM

>member
-1 MLFNSLSF
+1 
-9 AVFMTAVFL
+9 MTAVFL

-24 PRYRYL
+24 AGYRYL
-30 VLLAANC
+30 VVLAANC

-47 FVLLCVVCAAT
+47 FILLCIVCVAT
-58 YTGAL
+58 YLGAL
-63 FMEKCEGG
+63 FMEKCHGN
-71 LKKLCFGLPFAVAL
+71 LKKLCFGLPFAVSL

-97 GQILSDTLGIFGIG
+97 GQVLSDTLGIFGIG

-136 AEVYR
+136 VEVYR
-141 GKLPAQHNFVKYAVY
+141 GKLPAQRNFAKYAVY

-164 SGPIERPGHF
+164 SGPIERPAPF
-174 FERLEHEALSQSDE
+174 FEKLESLGTE
-188 VSQENCMEKID
+188 VKGGFFRFDGFSY
-199 EEKSSVA
+199 
-206 KKSMA
+206 
-211 AGTEKASNKNGFFK
+211 EKASN
-225 YAGFSYDKASDAL
+225 AL

-263 SNVGAYD
+263 SNVTAYD
-270 GFALMAAAFLFS
+270 GFALMTAAVLFS

-295 ANGAAQLLGYEGARN
+295 ANGAAQLLGFNGARN

-325 RWHISLSSWFRDYI
+325 RWHISLSTWFRDYI
-339 YIPLGGSRVGKLRY
+339 YIPLGGSRVGSFRY
-353 ALNIM
+353 TINIM
-358 ITFMVSGLWHGANLT
+358 ITFMVSGLWHGASLT

-437 VSDALYVLTNMWHGI
+437 LGDALYVLTNMWHGI
-452 TSPVSYLKGGLQSLG
+452 ASPVAYIKGGLQSIG

-476 VLVTGMLFVYD
+476 IIVIGMLFVYD
-487 LAAYIAMQQ
+487 LTAYIASQK
-496 GSTIFERFN
+496 GSTIFAWFN
-505 RLPKVVRWIV
+505 RLPKVVRWLV
-515 YVAVIDLM
+515 YILVVDLM

>member
-1 MLFNSLSF
+1 
-9 AVFMTAVFL
+9 MTAVFL

-24 PRYRYL
+24 AGYRYL
-30 VLLAANC
+30 VVLAANC

-47 FVLLCVVCAAT
+47 FILLCIVCVAT
-58 YTGAL
+58 YLGAI
-63 FMEKCEGG
+63 FMEKCHGN
-71 LKKLCFGLPFAVAL
+71 LKKLCFGLPFAVSL

-97 GQILSDTLGIFGIG
+97 GQVLSDTLGIFGIG
-111 FTPAVLKLAAPIGI
+111 FTPVVLKLAAPIGI

-136 AEVYR
+136 VEVYR
-141 GKLPAQHNFVKYAVY
+141 GKLPAQRNFAKYAVY

-164 SGPIERPGHF
+164 SGPIERPAPF
-174 FERLEHEALSQSDE
+174 FEKLESLGTE
-188 VSQENCMEKID
+188 VKGGFFRFDGFSY
-199 EEKSSVA
+199 
-206 KKSMA
+206 
-211 AGTEKASNKNGFFK
+211 EKASN
-225 YAGFSYDKASDAL
+225 AL

-263 SNVGAYD
+263 SNVTAYD
-270 GFALMAAAFLFS
+270 GFALMTAAVLFS

-295 ANGAAQLLGYEGARN
+295 ANGAAQLLGFNGARN

-325 RWHISLSSWFRDYI
+325 RWHISLSTWFRDYI
-339 YIPLGGSRVGKLRY
+339 YIPLGGSRVGSFRY
-353 ALNIM
+353 AINIM
-358 ITFMVSGLWHGANLT
+358 ITFMVSGLWHGASLT

-452 TSPVSYLKGGLQSLG
+452 ASPVAYIKGGLQSIG

-476 VLVTGMLFVYD
+476 IIVIGMLFVYD
-487 LAAYIAMQQ
+487 LTAYIASQK
-496 GSTIFERFN
+496 GSTIFAWFN
-505 RLPKVVRWIV
+505 RLPKVVRWLV
-515 YVAVIDLM
+515 YILVVDLM
-523 VIWFMQYGADSSS
+523 AIWFMQYGADSSS

>member
-1 MLFNSLSF
+1 
-9 AVFMTAVFL
+9 MTAVFL

-24 PRYRYL
+24 AGYRYL
-30 VLLAANC
+30 VVLAANC

-47 FVLLCVVCAAT
+47 FILLCIVCVAT
-58 YTGAL
+58 YLGAL
-63 FMEKCEGG
+63 FMEKCHGN
-71 LKKLCFGLPFAVAL
+71 LKKLCFGLPFAVSL

-97 GQILSDTLGIFGIG
+97 GQVLSDTLGIFGIG

-136 AEVYR
+136 VEVYR
-141 GKLPAQHNFVKYAVY
+141 GKLPAQRNFAKYAVY

-164 SGPIERPGHF
+164 SGPIERPAPF
-174 FERLEHEALSQSDE
+174 FEKLESLGTE
-188 VSQENCMEKID
+188 VKGGFFRFDGFSY
-199 EEKSSVA
+199 
-206 KKSMA
+206 
-211 AGTEKASNKNGFFK
+211 EKASN
-225 YAGFSYDKASDAL
+225 AL

-263 SNVGAYD
+263 SNVTAYD
-270 GFALMAAAFLFS
+270 GFALMTAAVLFS

-295 ANGAAQLLGYEGARN
+295 ANGAAQLLGFNGARN

-325 RWHISLSSWFRDYI
+325 RWHISLSTWFRDYI
-339 YIPLGGSRVGKLRY
+339 YIPLGGSRVGSFRY
-353 ALNIM
+353 AINIM

-452 TSPVSYLKGGLQSLG
+452 ASPVAYIKGGLQSIG

-476 VLVTGMLFVYD
+476 IIVIGMLFVYD
-487 LAAYIAMQQ
+487 LTAYIASQK
-496 GSTIFERFN
+496 GSTIFAWFN
-505 RLPKVVRWIV
+505 RLPKVVRWLV
-515 YVAVIDLM
+515 YILVVDLM